1 LIDQPL
7 VEGLLQDELDMVQD
21 GLMERPGNNLSS
33 DRLVISKLV
42 KIYGNKTVVDNLSLT
57 LFKN

>member
-1 LIDQPL
+1 
-7 VEGLLQDELDMVQD
+7 MVQG

-33 DRLVISKLV
+33 DQLVISKLV
-42 KIYGNKTVVDNLSLT
+42 KIYGKRTVVDNLSLT